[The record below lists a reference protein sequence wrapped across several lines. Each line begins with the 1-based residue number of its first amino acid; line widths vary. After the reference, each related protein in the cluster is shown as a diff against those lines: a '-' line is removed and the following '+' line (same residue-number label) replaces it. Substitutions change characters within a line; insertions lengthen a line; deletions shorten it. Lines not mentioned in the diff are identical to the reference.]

1 MVDAVQASLLIGIGT
16 LLIERLF
23 KIIMRIKDSSC
34 CCCNVNFKVT
44 PNNSHG
50 SHSGDESH
58 IHQSYVIH
66 EK

>member
-44 PNNSHG
+44 PNSSHEAG
-50 SHSGDESH
+50 
-58 IHQSYVIH
+58 
-66 EK
+66 